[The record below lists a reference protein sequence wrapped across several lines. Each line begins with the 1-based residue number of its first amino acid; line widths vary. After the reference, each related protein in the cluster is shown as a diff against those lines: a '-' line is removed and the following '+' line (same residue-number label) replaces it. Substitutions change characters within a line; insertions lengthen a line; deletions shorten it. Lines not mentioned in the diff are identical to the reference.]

1 MNPVIGETPLELS
14 DGRKFTL
21 VLGMRALAIAE
32 GVYGKPAQAITQD
45 SSLGYVGALGALLY
59 GALKKHQPL
68 IDLDEATD
76 MLGADIAAIRAAL
89 DEAAALGFGKGD
101 KEAGNAPKS
110 RPRGKTSGASGAK
123 PG

>member
-32 GVYGKPAQAITQD
+32 GVYGKPAQAITHD
-45 SSLGYVGALGALLY
+45 SSLGYVSALGALLY

-68 IDLDEATD
+68 IDLDDATD
-76 MLGADIAAIRAAL
+76 MLGTDIDVIRAAL
-89 DEAAALGFGKGD
+89 DEAAARGFGKGD
-101 KEAGNAPKS
+101 KEAGNDPKPH
-110 RPRGKTSGASGAK
+110 PRGKSSGRNGAK
-123 PG
+123 SG